1 MHHHTPP
8 LPHSS
13 ASSTYVRKHFSVTE
27 EKEMEGFPSPPQAPP
42 SAPLGIHQ
50 THSGTLLSGKG
61 NYDISTLSF
70 FYTQC
75 SIFASD

>member
-1 MHHHTPP
+1 MHHA
-8 LPHSS
+8 PHSS
-13 ASSTYVRKHFSVTE
+13 SASTYTYAFFSYKEDTE

-61 NYDISTLSF
+61 KYDISTLF
-70 FYTQC
+70 FFFFESRRTR
-75 SIFASD
+75 